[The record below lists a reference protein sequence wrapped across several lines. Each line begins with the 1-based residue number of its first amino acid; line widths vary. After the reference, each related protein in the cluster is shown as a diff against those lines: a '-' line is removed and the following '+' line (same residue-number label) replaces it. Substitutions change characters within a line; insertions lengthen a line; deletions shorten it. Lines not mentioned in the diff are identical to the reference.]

1 MMAAGSPSGIVALG
15 YRRSLIE
22 LRNNLGSLPGHLM
35 FPVIAVVTISI
46 VRHSDALAGRGA
58 SFGNYALIG
67 ILLINTLL
75 SGVMGAAST
84 VMQERMDGTLL
95 RSSCLPHGTTAYAI
109 SKVLSH
115 FQLAVTAFAV
125 ALPLLWLVT
134 GRTAL
139 SPVSTAALLV
149 VAPAGLLSLLPLAV
163 VVGATLRSPRQLSLA
178 SISVML
184 IGAASGAFHPIAGSG
199 GLTQA
204 GAMTLPTF
212 WVSAS
217 LRNALLPESSHSGD
231 PSDLTVLLGG
241 LIVPLI
247 WLVIGISLAPAVAEA
262 RPGTRR
268 ARAAGAHAERAHRT
282 HEPLVLGR
290 AIKPPRGADADPRRR
305 QDRGA
310 SPDERH
316 RHHPS
321 AQQALR
327 RPTGRSRRGPADSR
341 GRRVRVPGTQR
352 RRQIDHDEDAP
363 VPHPPEQREHPDSR

>member
-125 ALPLLWLVT
+125 ALPLLWLVM
-134 GRTAL
+134 GHTAL

-247 WLVIGISLAPAVAEA
+247 WLVIGISLA
-262 RPGTRR
+262 RR
-268 ARAAGAHAERAHRT
+268 
-282 HEPLVLGR
+282 
-290 AIKPPRGADADPRRR
+290 
-305 QDRGA
+305 
-310 SPDERH
+310 
-316 RHHPS
+316 
-321 AQQALR
+321 ALR
-327 RPTGRSRRGPADSR
+327 RASRCSGGRRGSAR
-341 GRRVRVPGTQR
+341 HKACEGGQRARRTSPQNPRASGARARHQAATR
-352 RRQIDHDEDAP
+352 RRRRSTTQTR
-363 VPHPPEQREHPDSR
+363 QRSIAR